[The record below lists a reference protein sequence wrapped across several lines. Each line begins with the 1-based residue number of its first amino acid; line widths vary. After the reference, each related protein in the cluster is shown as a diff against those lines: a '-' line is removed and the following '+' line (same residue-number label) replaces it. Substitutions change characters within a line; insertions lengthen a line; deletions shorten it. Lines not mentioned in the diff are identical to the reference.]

1 MDQKKLFTTDNLA
14 LAPYLLNQGLKFLYT
29 EYGYGKNNKRRI
41 IFVFEDIQGVGRE
54 LERSFLNSP
63 EKRYKD
69 SLHYFRNQIKLCQDK
84 FRNIKE

>member
-1 MDQKKLFTTDNLA
+1 MNQKTFITDNLA
-14 LAPYLLNQGLKFLYT
+14 LAPYLLNQGLKFLHA

-41 IFVFEDIQGVGRE
+41 IFVFEDAQGVGRE

-84 FRNIKE
+84 FNKHKE